1 MNVMRFTIIDRQG
14 AVSFVAPCNAMK
26 ALVAAC
32 CAEPVGVEELL
43 NKAQDYEE
51 RLAAYVLDGLA
62 VFDEHNGPGNYTAAL
77 DALENVNPHETPV
90 FRVVDEITRQ
100 ASLQPVKAGLI
111 LFNLNEK
118 RIIQIQNAYSEI
130 KREDRGRVHDGGRP
144 TGKFYRYRLPANW
157 ALVP

>member
-1 MNVMRFTIIDRQG
+1 MNVMRFTIIDRRG

-32 CAEPVGVEELL
+32 CSEPVSVEDLL
-43 NKAQDYEE
+43 NEAQRYEE
-51 RLAAYVLDGLA
+51 KIAAHVLSGLA
-62 VFDEHNGPGNYTAAL
+62 VFDEHNCAGNYAAVHSAIESL
-77 DALENVNPHETPV
+77 KAHETPV
-90 FRVVDEITRQ
+90 FRVVDETTRQ

-118 RIIQIQNAYSEI
+118 RIVQVHNTYSEI
-130 KREDRGRVHDGGRP
+130 RRQDRGRVHDGGKP
-144 TGKFYRYRLPANW
+144 TGKFFRYRLPSGW